1 MKIFLGLL
9 ASAIAFYS
17 YVPYF
22 RDLFAGKT
30 KPHSFSWL
38 IWFML
43 TAIAFVAQVQDGGG
57 PGAWATGLTAVLAF
71 VIFVAS
77 LRKGEKHISYLDWAS
92 LAAAF
97 VAMGLWAI
105 SDGPLLSVVLVTVV
119 NAFGYVPTFRKSYHK
134 PHEETSITYSL
145 SAVKFAV
152 AIAALTEFTV
162 ITLLFPLS
170 VIIICLLLVM
180 MLSLRRKRL
189 GIQVDHPF

>member
-1 MKIFLGLL
+1 MKIFLGFL

-57 PGAWATGLTAVLAF
+57 PGAWATGLTAILAL

-77 LRKGEKHISYLDWAS
+77 LKKGEKHISYLDWIS
-92 LAAAF
+92 LVGAF
-97 VAMGLWAI
+97 VALALWAV
-105 SDGPLLSVVLVTVV
+105 SDGPLLSVILITAV
-119 NAFGYVPTFRKSYHK
+119 NALGYVPTFRKSFHR

-152 AIAALTEFTV
+152 AIAALNEFTL
-162 ITLLFPLS
+162 ITLLFPVS
-170 VIIICLLLVM
+170 VILICLLLVM

-189 GIQVDHPF
+189 GIHVDHPF

>member
-57 PGAWATGLTAVLAF
+57 PGAWATGLTAILAF

-77 LRKGEKHISYLDWAS
+77 LKKGEKHISAIDWIS
-92 LAAAF
+92 LGGAF
-97 VAMGLWAI
+97 VAMGLWAF

-152 AIAALTEFTV
+152 AIAALTEFT
-162 ITLLFPLS
+162 LLFPLS
-170 VIIICLLLVM
+170 VIVICLLLVM

-189 GIQVDHPF
+189 GLYVDHPF